1 MNKEKKVKTP
11 KEKKVKVKS
20 VKSLNRS
27 RRLRHGTMATVLSV
41 CFVAAVVL
49 VNVIASIVVER
60 FPISLDLT
68 SNKIF
73 ELSQES
79 IDYVESL
86 DQDIE
91 VYVLATEEDFS
102 GSNQY
107 YNQANTV
114 INKYAQYS
122 DHIHV
127 SYVDIYTDVDF
138 AANYPNETL
147 TYGNILLQCG
157 ERYQILTAYDL
168 FDVDEQYGTIQSST
182 TEQAMTSAIMSLTDS
197 NPISVVFLTG
207 FGDNN
212 RTDSSN
218 LESILTNNGYL
229 VSEINF
235 LSEEIPEDADAVV
248 LCSPTS
254 DLTSD
259 LADTLAQWLENEGQ
273 FGRTMLYFADGSQ
286 PSLPVLESVLSEWGI
301 GVEPGYLIE
310 TDATHVY
317 SSYTYLLAQYEENDY
332 VDSASQPI
340 LLPNTR
346 ALSVLWENNSN
357 RYTHVL
363 LSTYDSAVVH
373 PENAGEDW
381 QPADEDMQSYP
392 VAVLGQRL
400 TYDGTTPLNSYLAVF
415 GSMDMTNSAFTSMSA
430 LNNGEYVVELLNTL
444 TGKEEGIT
452 IVGKEIG
459 TETLGINESQASIIG
474 GFFQFGLP
482 VIVVVI
488 GVVVWIRRRNM

>member
-1 MNKEKKVKTP
+1 MNNEKKVKER
-11 KEKKVKVKS
+11 KEKKEKS

-91 VYVLATEEDFS
+91 VYVLATEEVFS

-197 NPISVVFLTG
+197 NPVSVVFLTG

-273 FGRTMLYFADGSQ
+273 FGRTMLYFADASQ

-381 QPADEDMQSYP
+381 QPAEEDMQSYP

-459 TETLGINESQASIIG
+459 TETLGISESQASIIG

>member
-1 MNKEKKVKTP
+1 MNNEKKVKER
-11 KEKKVKVKS
+11 KEKKEKS

-197 NPISVVFLTG
+197 NPVSVVFLTG

-273 FGRTMLYFADGSQ
+273 FDRTMLYFADGSQ
-286 PSLPVLESVLSEWGI
+286 PSLPVLERVLSEWGI

-488 GVVVWIRRRNM
+488 GVTVWIRRRNM

>member
-1 MNKEKKVKTP
+1 MNKEKKVP
-11 KEKKVKVKS
+11 ERKEKKKTT

-49 VNVIASIVVER
+49 VNVIASILVER

-73 ELSQES
+73 ELSQDS
-79 IDYVESL
+79 IDYIENL
-86 DQDIE
+86 DQDID

-138 AANYPNETL
+138 AANYPDETL
-147 TYGNILLQCG
+147 SYGQILLQCG
-157 ERYQILTAYDL
+157 DRHQVLTAYDL

-182 TEQAMTSAIMSLTDS
+182 TEQAMTSAIMNLTDS

-235 LSEEIPEDADAVV
+235 LSEEIPEDTDAVV

-254 DLTSD
+254 DLTAD
-259 LADTLAQWLENEGQ
+259 LADTLAQWLENEGK

-286 PSLPVLESVLSEWGI
+286 PSLPVLESVLNEWGI
-301 GVEPGYLIE
+301 GIEPGYLIE
-310 TDATHVY
+310 TDPTHVY
-317 SSYTYLLAQYEENDY
+317 SSYTYLLAQYEDNDY
-332 VDSASQPI
+332 VDSASQPM
-340 LLPNTR
+340 LLPNTK
-346 ALSVLWENNSN
+346 ALSVLWENDSN

-363 LSTYDSAVVH
+363 LTSYDSSVLV
-373 PENAGEDW
+373 PEDAAEDW
-381 QPADEDMQSYP
+381 EPDEKDAQSYP
-392 VAVLGQRL
+392 LAVLGQRL
-400 TYDGTTPLNSYLAVF
+400 AYEGTTALNSYLAVF

-430 LNNGEYVVELLNTL
+430 INNGEYVVELLNTL
-444 TGKEEGIT
+444 TGKDEGIT

-459 TETLGINESQASIIG
+459 TETLGINESQANVIG

-482 VIVVVI
+482 IIVVVI

>member
-1 MNKEKKVKTP
+1 MNNEKKVKER
-11 KEKKVKVKS
+11 KEKKEKS

-73 ELSQES
+73 ELSEES

-235 LSEEIPEDADAVV
+235 LSEEISEDADAVV

-430 LNNGEYVVELLNTL
+430 LNNGEYVVELLNSL

-459 TETLGINESQASIIG
+459 TETLGISESQANIIG

>member
-1 MNKEKKVKTP
+1 MNNEKKVKER
-11 KEKKVKVKS
+11 KEKKEKS

-340 LLPNTR
+340 LLPNAK
-346 ALSVLWENNSN
+346 ALTALWENDSN

-392 VAVLGQRL
+392 VAVIGQRL

-459 TETLGINESQASIIG
+459 TETLGISESQASIIG

-488 GVVVWIRRRNM
+488 GVTVWIRRRNM

>member
-363 LSTYDSAVVH
+363 LSTYDSSVVV
-373 PENAGEDW
+373 PEDAAEDW
-381 QPADEDMQSYP
+381 EPAEEDMQSYP

-459 TETLGINESQASIIG
+459 TETLGISESQASIIG

-488 GVVVWIRRRNM
+488 GVTVWIRRRNM

>member
-1 MNKEKKVKTP
+1 MNNEKNVKERKEKK
-11 KEKKVKVKS
+11 EKS

-60 FPISLDLT
+60 FPISVDLT

-73 ELSQES
+73 ELSQDS
-79 IDYVESL
+79 IDYVENL
-86 DQDIE
+86 DQDID
-91 VYVLATEEDFS
+91 VYILATEEDFS

-138 AANYPNETL
+138 AAQYPDETL
-147 TYGNILLQCG
+147 SYGQILLQCG
-157 ERYQILTAYDL
+157 DRHQILTAYDL

-182 TEQAMTSAIMSLTDS
+182 TEQAMTSAIMNLTDS

-218 LESILTNNGYL
+218 LESLLTNNGYL

-235 LSEEIPEDADAVV
+235 LSEDIPEDTDAVV

-254 DLTSD
+254 DLTSE
-259 LADTLAQWLENEGQ
+259 LADTLAEWLENEGK

-286 PSLPVLESVLSEWGI
+286 PSLPVLESVLTEWGI
-301 GVEPGYLIE
+301 GVESGYLIE
-310 TDATHVY
+310 TDASHVY
-317 SSYTYLLAQYEENDY
+317 SSYTYLLTQYEQNDY
-332 VDSASQPI
+332 VDSSSKPI
-340 LLPNTR
+340 LLPNAK

-363 LSTYDSAVVH
+363 LNTYDSAVLV
-373 PENAGEDW
+373 PEDADEDW
-381 QPADEDMQSYP
+381 QPSDGEMQSYP
-392 VAVLGQRL
+392 VAILGQRL

-430 LNNGEYVVELLNTL
+430 LNNGEYVVELLNSL

-459 TETLGINESQASIIG
+459 TETLGISESQANIIG

>member
-1 MNKEKKVKTP
+1 MNNEKKVKER
-11 KEKKVKVKS
+11 KEKKEKS

-197 NPISVVFLTG
+197 NPVSVVFLTG

-363 LSTYDSAVVH
+363 LSTYDSSVVV
-373 PENAGEDW
+373 PEDAAEDW
-381 QPADEDMQSYP
+381 EPADEDMQGYP

-488 GVVVWIRRRNM
+488 GVTVWIRRRNM